1 MLDSGVLHRPISD
14 HSIVFTKLKVKK
26 PKATT
31 QSITTRSYKNY
42 NADNFAID
50 LAEEADSLLTIF
62 DQSDVDS
69 KLTILNDTLQSVLN
83 AHAPLKEIKIRSRPC
98 PFVNQEMKVLMKS
111 RDRLLKQFT
120 QSRQDNDWKNFKLSR
135 DLVKEKL
142 LEAEREYTLEEVSAN
157 KTNSSSL

>member
-1 MLDSGVLHRPISD
+1 M
-14 HSIVFTKLKVKK
+14 
-26 PKATT
+26 
-31 QSITTRSYKNY
+31 
-42 NADNFAID
+42 
-50 LAEEADSLLTIF
+50 LTIF

-69 KLTILNDTLQSVLN
+69 KLTIFNDTLQSVLN
-83 AHAPLKEIKIRSRPC
+83 AHSLLKEIKIRSRPC
-98 PFVNQEMKVLMKS
+98 PFVNQEIKALMKS

-157 KTNSSSL
+157 KTNSSSLWKIINRAIPSKDILGPAFTKDTSVLADEFNQFFAQVGPMLRKLY